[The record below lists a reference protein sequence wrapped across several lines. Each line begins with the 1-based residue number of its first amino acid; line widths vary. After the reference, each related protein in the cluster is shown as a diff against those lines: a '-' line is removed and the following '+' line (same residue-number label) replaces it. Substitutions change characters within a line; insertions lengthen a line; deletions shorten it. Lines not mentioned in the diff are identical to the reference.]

1 MGKFPLKRHLSPEER
16 RALELLASNPNGA
29 TEELLVQGH
38 SFTRRMLIGLV
49 DDGLTTARRQSIK
62 APGGRTFEVVRMM
75 ITDAGRR
82 ALEG

>member
-1 MGKFPLKRHLSPEER
+1 MGKFPLKRRLSPEER
-16 RALELLASNPNGA
+16 RALQLLASNPNGA
-29 TEELLVQGH
+29 TEELLMDSHG
-38 SFTRRMLIGLV
+38 FTRRMLTGLV